1 MKRNISK
8 ILFGIT
14 ALFIGGYLL
23 GAAMGFWEL
32 RSFDGWWTLFIIVPA
47 IGSMLSTGIS
57 FMNSLLLGVGIWLF
71 IYEQEILTQRQFKI
85 TGLAILFIAFGLW
98 LIISSFRKKRIPEN
112 IAGNASCN
120 YEQPNYEHM
129 KHDFVNAKF
138 DSSSRPDYLAIFSG
152 GEYINN
158 SADLRG
164 GSATAILGG
173 LDIDLSNVRINGNV
187 TFNATAI
194 LGGVD
199 IFVPAGMRVEVN
211 GVAIL
216 GGCDN
221 LVPNIYDPN
230 LPVLSIKY
238 VAILGGVDV
247 KVK

>member
-1 MKRNISK
+1 MKRNITR

-23 GAAMGFWEL
+23 GAVMGFWEL
-32 RSFDGWWTLFIIVPA
+32 KSFDGWWTLFIIVPSV
-47 IGSMLSTGIS
+47 GSMISTGIF
-57 FMNSLLLGVGIWLF
+57 FMNSLLLGLGIWLF
-71 IYEQEILTQRQFKI
+71 VYEQDILSRRQFQV

-98 LIISSFRKKRIPEN
+98 LIISSIKKKKIPEN
-112 IAGNASCN
+112 FSNAAG
-120 YEQPNYEHM
+120 NYEHRNNN
-129 KHDFVNAKF
+129 FVNAKF
-138 DSSSRPDYLAIFSG
+138 DSSSRPEYLAVFSG

-158 SADLRG
+158 SSDLCG

-173 LDIDLSNVRINGNV
+173 LDIDLSNIRINRNV

-221 LVPNIYDPN
+221 LVPNVFDEN

-247 KVK
+247 KIK